1 MKKITIILLLLLM
14 SSLILFSANYGGSI
28 SVAIPTDISETIDPH
43 KATGALTFEM
53 LYNIYEGLI
62 QVDQDGKLV
71 GLLATDWT
79 ISEDGLYYEFKLK
92 KGVKF
97 HDGSSCTSEDVK
109 FTYERVMDPKT
120 GYAKASNY
128 MVIEDIQTPDDY
140 TVQFTLSKAYS
151 PFLALV
157 SKIHILPS
165 DSMVNF
171 DLQTVGTGPFYLKE
185 WNRDSYLH
193 LIKFED
199 YHMEG
204 IPYLDEAYF
213 RVIPDENSRFINLQ
227 TGVVDVIPRI
237 DQSFM
242 SRIENDPS
250 LKNERAPMN
259 LVQFMAIN
267 NKRPPLDD
275 LRIRQAINYA
285 IDRELLIDFVAEGLA
300 RPLTT
305 HMTLMS
311 PYALEYNKY
320 PYDPEKAI
328 ELLEIAGYSPGQ
340 LELTIALPQPYEFHQ
355 RTGEVIA
362 QMLEAVG
369 IRTKLQIVEWGT
381 WISDVYNGRNYEMT
395 IIGIE
400 GEPDPY
406 IYLDRFY
413 SYASRNF
420 TNVDSEKI
428 DAWLDQLATESE
440 FEIRKE
446 LVNNILKELVD
457 MAASVWLMEPDEIV
471 ALKNK
476 VMGWTIYPVYV
487 DALKDVWIEE

>member
-1 MKKITIILLLLLM
+1 MITAWG
-14 SSLILFSANYGGSI
+14 ANYGGSI
-28 SVAIPTDISETIDPH
+28 GVAIPTDISETIDPH
-43 KATGALTFEM
+43 RATGALTFEI

-62 QVDQDGKLV
+62 QVDQEGNLV

-79 ISEDGLYYEFKLK
+79 ISDDGLDYTFKLK
-92 KGVKF
+92 QGVTF
-97 HDGSSCTSEDVK
+97 HDGSDFTSEDVK
-109 FTYERVMDPKT
+109 FTYERIMDPAT

-128 MVIEDIQTPDDY
+128 MVIKDIQTPDAY
-140 TVQFTLSKAYS
+140 TVHFSLVKSYS

-165 DSMVNF
+165 DSDVDF
-171 DLQTVGTGPFYLKE
+171 DLECVGTGPFYLEE
-185 WNRDSYLH
+185 WKRDMYLH
-193 LIKFED
+193 LKRFED
-199 YHMEG
+199 YHIKG
-204 IPYLDEAYF
+204 IPYLNEAYF
-213 RVIPDENSRFINLQ
+213 RVIPDENSRFMSLQ

-242 SRIENDPS
+242 KRIEADRAI
-250 LKNERAPMN
+250 KYVRAPMN

-267 NKRPPLDD
+267 NKQAPLDD
-275 LRIRQAINYA
+275 LRIRQAINHA
-285 IDRELLIDFVAEGLA
+285 IDRDLLIEFVAEGLA
-300 RPLTT
+300 RPLNT

-311 PYALEYNKY
+311 PYALDYDQY
-320 PYDPEKAI
+320 PYNPEKAI
-328 ELLEIAGYSPGQ
+328 ALIEEAGYSFGE

-362 QMLEAVG
+362 QMLQGAG
-369 IRTKLQIVEWGT
+369 IKTKLQIVEWGT
-381 WISDVYNGRNYEMT
+381 WISDVYNGRKYDMT

-420 TNVDSEKI
+420 TNVSSEAI
-428 DAWLDQLATESE
+428 DGWLDSLAVESD
-440 FEIRKE
+440 FETRKE
-446 LVNNILKELVD
+446 LVSNVLMELVD
-457 MAASVWLMEPDEIV
+457 TAASVWLMEPDEIV
-471 ALKNK
+471 ALRNN

-487 DALKDVWIEE
+487 DALKDIWLQE

>member
-1 MKKITIILLLLLM
+1 MKKISILLLLLLV

-28 SVAIPTDISETIDPH
+28 GVAIPTDISETIDPH
-43 KATGALTFEM
+43 KATGALTFEI

-62 QVDQDGKLV
+62 QVDRDGRLV
-71 GLLATDWT
+71 GLLATDWS
-79 ISEDGLYYEFKLK
+79 ISEDGLQYTFKLK
-92 KGVKF
+92 KDVYF
-97 HDGSSCTSEDVK
+97 HDGSPFTSEDVK

-140 TVQFTLSKAYS
+140 TVHFFLTKPYS

-165 DSMVNF
+165 DSDVNF
-171 DLQTVGTGPFYLKE
+171 DLHTVGTGPFYLEE

-193 LIKFED
+193 LIQFED
-199 YHMEG
+199 YHVAG
-204 IPYLDEAYF
+204 IPYLNEAYF
-213 RVIPDENSRFINLQ
+213 RVIPDENSRFISLQ
-227 TGVVDVIPRI
+227 TGVVDAIPRI

-242 SRIENDPS
+242 RRIERDPS
-250 LKNERAPMN
+250 IKYERAPMN

-267 NKRPPLDD
+267 NKREPLDD
-275 LRIRQAINYA
+275 LRIRQAINFS
-285 IDRELLIDFVAEGLA
+285 IDRELLIEFVAEGLA
-300 RPLTT
+300 RPVTT
-305 HMTLMS
+305 HMTLKS
-311 PYALEYNKY
+311 PYALEYDKY
-320 PYDPEKAI
+320 PYNPEKAMD
-328 ELLEIAGYSPGQ
+328 LLKKAGYAFGE

-355 RTGEVIA
+355 RTGEVVA
-362 QMLEAVG
+362 QMLESVG
-369 IRTKLQIVEWGT
+369 IKTKLQIVEWGT
-381 WISDVYNGRNYEMT
+381 WISDVYNGRDYDMT

-413 SYASRNF
+413 SDASRNF
-420 TNVDSEKI
+420 TNVNSDEI
-428 DAWLDQLATESE
+428 DQWLNQLATESE
-440 FEIRKE
+440 FEVRKQ

>member
-1 MKKITIILLLLLM
+1 MKKPTIILLLL
-14 SSLILFSANYGGSI
+14 SIISLALYGANYGGSI
-28 SVAIPTDISETIDPH
+28 GVAIPTDISETIDPH
-43 KATGALTFEM
+43 KATGALTFEI

-62 QVDQDGKLV
+62 QVDKDGQLV
-71 GLLATDWT
+71 GLLATDWS
-79 ISEDGLYYEFKLK
+79 ISEDGLHYEFKLK

-97 HDGSSCTSEDVK
+97 HDGSPFTSEDVK
-109 FTYERVMDPKT
+109 FTYDRVMDPKT

-128 MVIEDIQTPDDY
+128 MVIDDIQTPDDY

-165 DSMVNF
+165 DSDVNF
-171 DLQTVGTGPFYLKE
+171 DLYTIGTGPFYLKA

-199 YHMEG
+199 YHIEG
-204 IPYLDEAYF
+204 VPYLDEAYF
-213 RVIPDENSRFINLQ
+213 RVIPDENSRFISLQ

-242 SRIENDPS
+242 SRIERDPS
-250 LKNERAPMN
+250 VKYERAPMN

-275 LRIRQAINYA
+275 LRIRQAVNYA
-285 IDRELLIDFVAEGLA
+285 IDRELLIEFVAEGLA

-311 PYALEYNKY
+311 PYALELNKY
-320 PYDPEKAI
+320 PYNPEKAMD
-328 ELLEIAGYSPGQ
+328 LLEKAGYSFGE

-369 IRTKLQIVEWGT
+369 IKTKLQIVEWGT
-381 WISDVYNGRNYEMT
+381 WISDVYNGRDYDMT

-413 SYASRNF
+413 SDASRNF
-420 TNVDSEKI
+420 TNVDSDEI
-428 DAWLDQLATESE
+428 DRWLDELATESE
-440 FEIRKE
+440 FEIRKQ

-457 MAASVWLMEPDEIV
+457 KATSVWLMEPDEIV

>member
-1 MKKITIILLLLLM
+1 MKKSTIMLFVLLFLVITNWG
-14 SSLILFSANYGGSI
+14 ANYGGSI
-28 SVAIPTDISETIDPH
+28 GVAIPTDISETIDPH
-43 KATGALTFEM
+43 KATGALTFEI

-62 QVDQDGKLV
+62 QVDKDGQLV

-79 ISEDGLYYEFKLK
+79 ISDDGLHYTFKLK

-97 HDGSSCTSEDVK
+97 HDGSSFTAEDVK
-109 FTYERVMDPKT
+109 YTYNRVMDPKT

-128 MVIEDIQTPDDY
+128 MVIDQIQTPDDY
-140 TVQFTLSKAYS
+140 TVEFTLSKAYS

-165 DSMVNF
+165 DSDINF

-185 WNRDSYLH
+185 WNRDRYLH

-199 YHMEG
+199 YHVEG

-213 RVIPDENSRFINLQ
+213 RVIPDENSRFISLQ
-227 TGVVDVIPRI
+227 TGAVDVIPRI

-242 SRIENDPS
+242 SRIERDPS
-250 LKNERAPMN
+250 VKYERAPMN

-267 NKRPPLDD
+267 NKRAPLDD
-275 LRIRQAINYA
+275 VRIRQAVNYA
-285 IDRELLIDFVAEGLA
+285 IDRELLIEFVAEGLA

-320 PYDPEKAI
+320 PYNLEKAM
-328 ELLEIAGYSPGQ
+328 ELLEKAGYSFGE

-369 IRTKLQIVEWGT
+369 IKTKLQIVEWGT
-381 WISDVYNGRNYEMT
+381 WISDVYNGRDYDMT
-395 IIGIE
+395 VIGIE

-420 TNVDSEKI
+420 TNVDSEEI
-428 DAWLDQLATESE
+428 DQWLDQLAIESE
-440 FEIRKE
+440 FEIRKQ
-446 LVNNILKELVD
+446 LVDKILKELVD
-457 MAASVWLMEPDEIV
+457 QAASCWLMEPDEIV

>member
-1 MKKITIILLLLLM
+1 MKKTI
-14 SSLILFSANYGGSI
+14 LILFILIFLVITNWGVNYGGTI
-28 SVAIPTDISETIDPH
+28 GVAIPTDISETIDPH
-43 KATGALTFEM
+43 KATGALTFEV

-62 QVDQDGKLV
+62 QVDKDGKLT
-71 GLLATDWT
+71 GLLATDWS
-79 ISEDGLYYEFKLK
+79 ISEDGLNYEFKLK
-92 KGVKF
+92 KGVRF
-97 HDGSSCTSEDVK
+97 HDGSAFTSEDVK

-128 MVIEDIQTPDDY
+128 MVIKDIKTPDDY
-140 TVQFTLSKAYS
+140 TVRFFLTKAYS

-165 DSMVNF
+165 DSQINF
-171 DLQTVGTGPFYLKE
+171 DLQTVGTGPFFLQE
-185 WNRDSYLH
+185 WKRDSYLH
-193 LIKFED
+193 LKRFDD
-199 YHMEG
+199 YHLDG
-204 IPYLDEAYF
+204 IPYIDEAYF

-227 TGVVDVIPRI
+227 TGVVDAIPRI

-242 SRIENDPS
+242 SRIERDPS
-250 LKNERAPMN
+250 VKYERAPMN

-267 NKRPPLDD
+267 NKRAPLDD
-275 LRIRQAINYA
+275 LRIRQAVNYA
-285 IDRELLIDFVAEGLA
+285 IDRELLIEFVAEGLA

-311 PYALEYNKY
+311 PYALDYNKY
-320 PYDPEKAI
+320 PYNPEKAM
-328 ELLEIAGYSPGQ
+328 ELLEQAGYSFGE

-369 IRTKLQIVEWGT
+369 IKIKLQIVEWGT
-381 WISDVYNGRNYEMT
+381 WISDVYNGRNYDMT

-413 SYASRNF
+413 SEASRNF
-420 TNVDSEKI
+420 TNVSSEKI
-428 DAWLDQLATESE
+428 DNWLDSLSTESAIE
-440 FEIRKE
+440 KRKE
-446 LVNNILKELVD
+446 LVKNILTELVD
-457 MAASVWLMEPDEIV
+457 QAASVWLMEPDEIV

-487 DALKDVWIEE
+487 DSLKDLWIEE

>member
-97 HDGSSCTSEDVK
+97 HDGSSFTSEDVK

-165 DSMVNF
+165 YSMVNF

-267 NKRPPLDD
+267 NKRSPLDD

-285 IDRELLIDFVAEGLA
+285 IDRELLIEFVAEGLA

-311 PYALEYNKY
+311 PYALDYNKY
-320 PYDPEKAI
+320 PYNPEKAM
-328 ELLEIAGYSPGQ
+328 ELLEKAGYNFGE

-369 IRTKLQIVEWGT
+369 IKAKLQIVEWGT
-381 WISDVYNGRNYEMT
+381 WISDVYNGRDYDMT

-413 SYASRNF
+413 SDASRNF
-420 TNVDSEKI
+420 TNI
-428 DAWLDQLATESE
+428 DNDEIDNWLDQLAIESE
-440 FEIRKE
+440 FEIRKQ